1 MKHRTF
7 SILMLLALLLVSVV
21 PLTAQDATYPV
32 TIEHK
37 FGSITLEQRPE
48 RIVSIG
54 YTEQDPLYALGANPV
69 AIRYWYGDPDDAV
82 FPWAED
88 EAGDADPVVLNMPYG
103 NLNYEAILALEPDL
117 ISAIGSGIT
126 EDEYETLSQIAP
138 VLAQSG
144 DYVDFGSP
152 WQVTTRTIG
161 RALGLE
167 AEAEALVTDLEEQF
181 VEVRE
186 QNPQF
191 QEAAV
196 AVAYHGRGT
205 YGYYTAQDGRGRFF
219 TDLGFVVPERL
230 NEIAG
235 DSFYADISEER
246 VDLLDQDLLVFLGLQ
261 FAEDGSEAAREFIE
275 SDLLIQQLDAV
286 QDGRVLYI
294 ADEYD
299 DALQFTTILSLE
311 FLLENLVPEIAEVL
325 PAENDNM
332 ETTTEVSANEC
343 ENGFRLFDHE
353 LLATDPVCIP
363 ENPERIVAAWPFN
376 ITALLRADAPIVGM
390 IDQEFVIGQ
399 FPEWEAEL
407 AEITDL
413 GRPLNLELMLT
424 LEPDLII
431 APSFLAENPNTL
443 TAIAPTVLF
452 EWEGTHIWR
461 EVTELM
467 FDAAGEREA
476 FEAILT
482 EQDSRIA
489 ELSGLLGDA
498 TTQELSLVNVR
509 SDSVF
514 LYTQYSPGGMIAEE
528 LGFARPEA
536 QLLPVTPD
544 ELADN
549 PDAYPNF
556 APYFAPYLQE
566 ISLEL
571 INRAAGDFII
581 VFGDFNTDD
590 EAQTYLD
597 EVTENPL
604 WQTLDAVQ
612 AGDVFVSAVNY
623 AGGGIWNAH
632 FFLDDIAEAF
642 CVAEG
647 LSPNPYEIKAP
658 LPEMTTEE
666 SSN

>member
-1 MKHRTF
+1 MKYRTF
-7 SILMLLALLLVSVV
+7 SILTLLALLVVSVV
-21 PLTAQDATYPV
+21 PLAAQD
-32 TIEHK
+32 
-37 FGSITLEQRPE
+37 
-48 RIVSIG
+48 
-54 YTEQDPLYALGANPV
+54 
-69 AIRYWYGDPDDAV
+69 
-82 FPWAED
+82 
-88 EAGDADPVVLNMPYG
+88 
-103 NLNYEAILALEPDL
+103 
-117 ISAIGSGIT
+117 
-126 EDEYETLSQIAP
+126 
-138 VLAQSG
+138 
-144 DYVDFGSP
+144 
-152 WQVTTRTIG
+152 
-161 RALGLE
+161 
-167 AEAEALVTDLEEQF
+167 
-181 VEVRE
+181 
-186 QNPQF
+186 
-191 QEAAV
+191 
-196 AVAYHGRGT
+196 
-205 YGYYTAQDGRGRFF
+205 
-219 TDLGFVVPERL
+219 
-230 NEIAG
+230 
-235 DSFYADISEER
+235 
-246 VDLLDQDLLVFLGLQ
+246 
-261 FAEDGSEAAREFIE
+261 
-275 SDLLIQQLDAV
+275 
-286 QDGRVLYI
+286 
-294 ADEYD
+294 
-299 DALQFTTILSLE
+299 
-311 FLLENLVPEIAEVL
+311 
-325 PAENDNM
+325 
-332 ETTTEVSANEC
+332 TTEC
-343 ENGFRLFDHE
+343 EAGFRLFDHE
-353 LLATDPVCIP
+353 YLATDPVCIP
-363 ENPERIVAAWPFN
+363 ENSERIVAAWPFN

-413 GRPLNLELMLT
+413 GRPLNLEMMLT

-431 APSFLAENPNTL
+431 APSFLAENPDTL

-476 FEAILT
+476 FEAILA

-509 SDSVF
+509 PDSVF

-566 ISLEL
+566 ASLEL
-571 INRAAGDFII
+571 IDRAAGDFII
-581 VFGDFNTDD
+581 VFGNFNTDD

-623 AGGGIWNAH
+623 AGGDIGNAH
-632 FFLDDIAEAF
+632 FMLDDIAEAF
-642 CVAEG
+642 GVAEE
-647 LSPNPYEIKAP
+647 LSPNPYTIKAP
-658 LPEMTTEE
+658 LPALETETAIGCEAGFRLITHAMGETCVTEAPQRVVVLDTGETDNALALGAPVVGAPISDVNQYQAYLTSQLDGIVDTGTISEPNLEVILSLSPDLILGSSQRYEAIYEELSLIAPTVFTESLRVPWQDNFTLHAAALDREAEAKELLAGYDAHIAEVQAVLGDNLDNTTISIIRFRPGQVRLYLKSSYIGYILQDIGLPRPASQDEDVFSAEISLEE
-666 SSN
+666 VQAVDADYIFITGYAQYDSDQDIFLNSPLWQTLEAVQNERAIDVNDDTWIAGLGVQAANLVLDDLETILADATE